1 MTIRKWEAYFTY
13 LVYRTGI
20 NFAFALVFTI
30 NMVYLVQELR
40 LDAFEMVLVG
50 TVLEISAFIFEV
62 PTGVIADVY
71 SRRLSVII
79 GLMLLGIDMLIFGL
93 THSFALIL
101 FTQFIGGIGYTFLS
115 GADSAWI
122 TDEIGE
128 ERAGRAFLRGSQIGR
143 LGGILGII
151 LSVLLASAFSLS
163 VAIVIG
169 ASMLFV
175 LAMTLILFMPENG
188 FTPEPPAERETW
200 RSMRETFGEGVR
212 TVRARPILLTIL
224 GMSFVFGAFTEGY
237 DRLNTLHI
245 LENFSLPAIGQLGEI
260 AWFGIMGIVSMIIG
274 IVFTEYVLRKVD
286 TKHYISIVRALIVID
301 TGLIAMVVLFALTRS
316 FALLLIAFW
325 MIDVLR
331 GLHYPLASAWINQG
345 LPSKVRATIISMSSQ
360 SDAIGQVAG
369 GPGIGFIGRS
379 FGVRTALTLG
389 GVILAPILLLYMRTL
404 RQGKMIPAT
413 DATR

>member
-13 LVYRTGI
+13 LVYRTGKD
-20 NFAFALVFTI
+20 FVFALIFTI
-30 NMVYLVQELR
+30 DMVYLVQEIG
-40 LDAFEMVLVG
+40 LDAFELVLMG
-50 TVLEISAFIFEV
+50 TVLEASAFIFEV
-62 PTGVIADVY
+62 PMGVVADVY

-79 GLMLLGIDMLIFGL
+79 GVVLLGIDMLIFGL
-93 THSFALIL
+93 THSFAVIL

-128 ERAGRAFLRGSQIGR
+128 ERAGRAFLRASQIGR
-143 LGGILGII
+143 FGGIAGII
-151 LSVLLASAFSLS
+151 LSVLLTSVFSFS
-163 VAIVIG
+163 VTIVIG
-169 ASMLFV
+169 AGVLFL
-175 LAMTLILFMPENG
+175 LALTLILFMPEEG
-188 FTPEPPAERETW
+188 FTPEPPAGRQTL
-200 RSMRETFGEGVR
+200 RSMRETFGEGVK

-224 GMSFVFGAFTEGY
+224 AMTFVFGAFTEGY
-237 DRLNTLHI
+237 DRLYTLHI

-260 AWFGIMGIVSMIIG
+260 AWFGIIGIVSMVIG

-286 TKHYISIVRALIVID
+286 TKHFINIVRALIVID
-301 TGLIAMVVLFALTRS
+301 AGLIAMVVVFALTRN

-325 MIDVLR
+325 MIAMLR
-331 GLHYPLASAWINQG
+331 GLHYPLATAWINQG

-389 GVILAPILLLYMRTL
+389 GVILAPILLLYMRAL

-413 DATR
+413 DTTR